1 MARTVLTV
9 LEVPRTHPGG
19 EVAYTFVAHDTVNE
33 NEFVLTGREILLIQS
48 TDAGVQDV
56 VISSTPDSFGRTQDL
71 TVAVAAGADVA
82 LAFLTREG
90 WMQPEGTL
98 HLDCTV
104 ATIAYAV
111 LRLP

>member
-19 EVAYTFVAHDTVNE
+19 EVAYTFTAHDTVNE
-33 NEFVLTGREILLIQS
+33 NEFVLTGREVLLIKS
-48 TDAGVQDV
+48 TDAGSQDV
-56 VISSTPDSFGRTQDL
+56 VIDSVPDEYGREGPL
-71 TVAVAAGADVA
+71 TVSVGAGVTVA
-82 LAFLTREG
+82 LAFLSRAG

>member
-19 EVAYTFVAHDTVNE
+19 EVVYTWTAHDTVNE
-33 NEFVLTGREILLIQS
+33 NEFVLTGREVLLIKS
-48 TDAGVQDV
+48 TDAGPQDV
-56 VISSTPDSFGRTQDL
+56 VISSVPDSFGRSQDL
-71 TVAVAAGADVA
+71 TVTVAASAEVA
-82 LAFLTREG
+82 LAFLSREG

-104 ATIAYAV
+104 ATISYAV

>member
-9 LEVPRTHPGG
+9 KELPKTHPGG
-19 EVAYTFVAHDTVNE
+19 EVAYTWEAHDTVNE
-33 NEFVLTGREILLIQS
+33 NEFVLTGREVLLIKS
-48 TDAGVQDV
+48 TDAGSQDV
-56 VISSTPDSFGRTQDL
+56 VIDSVPDQYGREGPL
-71 TVAVAAGADVA
+71 TVSIPAGEEVA
-82 LAFLTREG
+82 LAFLSREG
-90 WMQPEGTL
+90 WAQPEGTL

>member
-9 LEVPRTHPGG
+9 KEIPKTYPGG
-19 EVAYTFVAHDTVNE
+19 EVVYTWVAHDDTNQ
-33 NEFVLTGREILLIQS
+33 NEFVLTGREVLLIKS
-48 TDAGVQDV
+48 ADGGPQDV
-56 VISSTPDSFGRTQDL
+56 VIDSVADRYGREGPL
-71 TVAVAAGADVA
+71 TITVEAGEEVA
-82 LAFLTREG
+82 LAFLSREG

-104 ATIAYAV
+104 ATISYAV